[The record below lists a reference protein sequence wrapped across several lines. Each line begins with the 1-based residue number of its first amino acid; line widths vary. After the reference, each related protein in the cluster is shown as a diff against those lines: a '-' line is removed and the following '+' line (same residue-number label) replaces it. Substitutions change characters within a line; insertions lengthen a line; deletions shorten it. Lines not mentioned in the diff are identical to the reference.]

1 VIVTVTA
8 VPTGAVSFCGGGGA
22 VGSASAAADD
32 GAAPCTAGAEAAAS
46 GAGVGPG
53 LAGDAEGFGAL
64 AGGATACGVEPSE
77 FGTWAGCA
85 GGVELLH
92 PPKTRTADR
101 ATVAAKDEGFMVI
114 DASGKIAIFHRRI
127 YRIEDHITVKGCK
140 NFKRSV

>member
-8 VPTGAVSFCGGGGA
+8 VPTGAVSFCGGAGGCT
-22 VGSASAAADD
+22 SAAADD
-32 GAAPCTAGAEAAAS
+32 GAGPCTAGAEAAAAS
-46 GAGVGPG
+46 EAGVVPG
-53 LAGDAEGFGAL
+53 LAGAAEGFGAL
-64 AGGATACGVEPSE
+64 AGGAAACGVEPSE